1 MVTLVFRCLSY
12 SFRNQYFTEECF
24 NTFVDKTFTV
34 IIFYKKVFNFSNT
47 LMEFR
52 HVSAY
57 VKTAEDNCRN
67 QIELVIEE
75 HVTTK
80 MRVNIT
86 KSGFTVN
93 RDGRTIVFSDNF
105 HI

>member
-1 MVTLVFRCLSY
+1 
-12 SFRNQYFTEECF
+12 
-24 NTFVDKTFTV
+24 
-34 IIFYKKVFNFSNT
+34 
-47 LMEFR
+47 MEFR

>member
-1 MVTLVFRCLSY
+1 MVTLVFRCLNY

-34 IIFYKKVFNFSNT
+34 TIFYKKVFKFSNT

-57 VKTAEDNCRN
+57 GKTAKDNCRN
-67 QIELVIEE
+67 QIELITEG

-80 MRVNIT
+80 MRVNTT

-93 RDGRTIVFSDNF
+93 
-105 HI
+105 